1 MMING
6 DLNELLDREIQKVAL
21 PSKKI
26 VVGGVSTNPSSSK
39 SPLEAYTDP
48 IDMRGAMPSTQD
60 LSRSQRSSFDDTLN
74 TFNDIST
81 KGRR

>member
-26 VVGGVSTNPSSSK
+26 VIGGVSTNPSSSK

-48 IDMRGAMPSTQD
+48 NDIRGAMPSNQN
-60 LSRSQRSSFDDTLN
+60 SSQSQRSSFDDTLN